1 MIYKAWR
8 VESNDNVAVVIQNVV
23 KGSMI
28 EVEGKKIQANEDIP
42 QGHKIAILDIPKGQM
57 VKKYGFP
64 IGEANKD
71 IKIGDYVH
79 THNTEDITE
88 QLCDQYF
95 EAYVAKGVK

>member
-1 MIYKAWR
+1 MIYKAWQ
-8 VESNDNVAVVIQNVV
+8 VESIDNVAVVIQDVV
-23 KGSMI
+23 KGSI
-28 EVEGKKIQANEDIP
+28 VQVGQNKITANEDIP

-71 IKIGDYVH
+71 IKIGDHVH
-79 THNTEDITE
+79 TNNTEDITE

-95 EAYVAKGVK
+95 QAYVAKGVK